1 MCAIFAWKYD
11 ELDAATAPDVDG
23 PRTTSTLLSAMYFWA
38 SACAGAGPCSTGVS
52 PRTNLTFSPSGFAS
66 LLTANFAHAPCS
78 APRNPAPPVTGVTS
92 GSVIVLL
99 QLMLAAEA
107 AAILGLP
114 WADAATTVVASTAR
128 ARPIAFFIC
137 FLLAKTLSR
146 RGLALYRVSTLLRP
160 VSMIKSP

>member
-11 ELDAATAPDVDG
+11 ELDAATAPEVDG

-38 SACAGAGPCSTGVS
+38 SDCAGAGPCSTGVS
-52 PRTNLTFSPSGFAS
+52 PSTSLTFSPRGFAS
-66 LLTANFAHAPCS
+66 VLTAYFDHAACS

-107 AAILGLP
+107 AATLGLP
-114 WADAATTVVASTAR
+114 WADAATTVVTSTAR

-137 FLLAKTLSR
+137 FLLAKNAVAS
-146 RGLALYRVSTLLRP
+146 GLALFRVSTLVGP
-160 VSMIKSP
+160 VSMIKS